1 MLKEYWQNAIGN
13 KVKSEFLFRIAF
25 LWEFTVRGQI
35 PFPVVTWLWYDIYHL
50 LHGFDMEKSKFAM
63 WNCRILQKMN
73 VNVVFFWLRNQHISF
88 VMYIAKIIVLEP
100 KRIKVSFC
108 MTFSSQNVLYT
119 MKTLFVCGIEMILI
133 VFPSHISLNKLSQWT
148 AKNNKSF
155 TMCVIQRTEN
165 NLERPNRIF
174 IQIPLFYMN
183 KGQKDKKYYLNS
195 IKIQFC
201 FC

>member
-1 MLKEYWQNAIGN
+1 MNFCLELCLCDNLLWGA
-13 KVKSEFLFRIAF
+13 KSSS
-25 LWEFTVRGQI
+25 
-35 PFPVVTWLWYDIYHL
+35 P
-50 LHGFDMEKSKFAM
+50 
-63 WNCRILQKMN
+63 C
-73 VNVVFFWLRNQHISF
+73 NVVMIWYLPFIAWFWHGEKQICNVKLYDFAENECKRDFFWLRNQHISF
-88 VMYIAKIIVLEP
+88 VMYIAKIVLLEP
-100 KRIKVSFC
+100 KRIKVNFC

-148 AKNNKSF
+148 TKNNKSF
-155 TMCVIQRTEN
+155 TISVIQRTEN